1 MRIFF
6 KVSERLQEFLQVVT
20 GECKIAREN
29 HLITNYLISESEV
42 VTEKSQTKAWLG
54 KCGKA
59 EV

>member
-1 MRIFF
+1 M
-6 KVSERLQEFLQVVT
+6 VT
-20 GECKIAREN
+20 GECEIAREN
-29 HLITNYLISESEV
+29 HFITNYLISESEV